1 MSEDHQQADQQQRL
15 PAPAL
20 FRVPPSQNASTA
32 ELLPPPPGQSGAS
45 PRANLARPRTHTS
58 DRTNITYDGTSSLLK
73 FSSVEPGTKS
83 ARRQQKEAEQSND
96 DRVDAMWAEMQN
108 TLQEVELNAASG
120 ANVFGLDHSRAIED
134 LRRAQIA
141 LAQAWARSEAEDEGH
156 EDEEDELEERQ
167 TVGASKGGIGVFGD
181 ASRKSSVGTSE
192 SKAKYRRSSEAA
204 RHERT
209 QLEDETENDI
219 RLARKRREVN
229 DKYFERVNQGVVDVV
244 AKLADVAERM
254 RNVEIDSR
262 EIWGEKDSII
272 DSVNSVT

>member
-1 MSEDHQQADQQQRL
+1 MAEEQQQNLRL
-15 PAPAL
+15 PAPTL
-20 FRVPPSQNASTA
+20 FRGPPSANASTA
-32 ELLPPPPGQSGAS
+32 ELLPPPPSGAS
-45 PRANLARPRTHTS
+45 PHVNLTRPRTHTS
-58 DRTNITYDGTSSLLK
+58 DRTHVTYDGTSSILK
-73 FSSVEPGTKS
+73 TASAEPGTRS

-108 TLQEVELNAASG
+108 TLEEVELNAASG

-156 EDEEDELEERQ
+156 EDEEGELDEQQ
-167 TVGASKGGIGVFGD
+167 TVGASKGGKGVFGD
-181 ASRKSSVGTSE
+181 ANRAGNVGTSE
-192 SKAKYRRSSEAA
+192 SETKYRRSSEAA

-219 RLARKRREVN
+219 RLARKRREAN
-229 DKYFERVNQGVVDVV
+229 DRYFERVNQGVVDVV

-254 RNVEIDSR
+254 RNVEMESR
-262 EIWGEKDSII
+262 EIWGEKGSII